1 MARVEIPNF
10 KLENGLY
17 IPALGLGTF
26 PMNDD
31 EATRAI
37 RVARDL
43 GYTLFD
49 TSSAYGNERGVGKAV
64 GGGDLVTTKVSN
76 TAQREGKVW
85 VGVQKSRVKLRRR
98 RIDLLLLHW
107 PYPGKFAESWKV
119 LEGLYRK
126 GVCRAIG
133 VANFKVHHLEKLM
146 ETAEVAPMVDQFERH
161 PMYQER
167 ELTEYCRS
175 HGILP
180 EAYTPFARMDERLF
194 SDERLNKVAQ
204 RHGKRPTQVI
214 LRWNYQHGVVSIPKT
229 SSPERMLENASIFD
243 FELSGEDM
251 ALIDSMESGTLV
263 RHDPDTCDYD
273 KL

>member
-1 MARVEIPNF
+1 M
-10 KLENGLY
+10 
-17 IPALGLGTF
+17 
-26 PMNDD
+26 
-31 EATRAI
+31 
-37 RVARDL
+37 
-43 GYTLFD
+43 
-49 TSSAYGNERGVGKAV
+49 
-64 GGGDLVTTKVSN
+64 TTKVSN
-76 TAQREGKVW
+76 AAQREGKVW
-85 VGVQKSRVKLRRR
+85 LGVQKSRVKLRRR
-98 RIDLLLLHW
+98 IIDLLLLHW

-119 LEGLYRK
+119 LEGFYRK

-133 VANFKVHHLEKLM
+133 VANFKIHHLEELM
-146 ETAEVAPMVDQFERH
+146 ESAEIAPMVDQFERH

-167 ELTEYCRS
+167 ELTEYCKS

-194 SDERLNKVAQ
+194 SDERLNNVA
-204 RHGKRPTQVI
+204 RRYGKRPTQVI

-229 SSPERMLENASIFD
+229 SSPERMQENASIFD
-243 FELSGEDM
+243 FELSSEDM